1 MYVIYRYVPNIL
13 FKHFIHIN
21 VFSPSGWEDSETGDT
36 MVLRD
41 AGGPGAPDCS
51 EARY

>member
-21 VFSPSGWEDSETGDT
+21 VLLNLEYWNYNSPLSLIT
-36 MVLRD
+36 
-41 AGGPGAPDCS
+41 C
-51 EARY
+51 